1 VRIASTSEFVYGR
14 RMDPLS
20 SLIDAPRGRG
30 AFLLRVPMA
39 RPWCLRVRDEA
50 PLTVVAVTRG
60 AAWFTRAPES
70 PLPLSVGDL
79 LLVRGPAPYDVG
91 DRPGGEPIAV
101 ILPGNRSET
110 PDGASLDLPMTHG
123 LRTWGNDP
131 EGQDGLLVGNYASVG
146 EVGARMLAALPDWLV
161 IRADEWDSPLVG
173 LLLDQLDREA
183 PGQAGLLDRLL
194 DALVVSAVQHWATTA
209 DDLPPWLRAGD
220 DREIARALALVHD
233 HPEAPWT
240 LTSLA
245 RRVGLSRAGFSRRF
259 GAAVG
264 ESPIAYLSAWRL
276 ALAADLLAGT
286 DDTVTAISRSVGYTS
301 PFTFSDAFKRSY
313 GVSPVEHRRRGR
325 AG

>member
-1 VRIASTSEFVYGR
+1 
-14 RMDPLS
+14 MDPLS
-20 SLIDAPRGRG
+20 GLIDAPRGRG

-39 RPWCLRVRDEA
+39 RPWCLRIRDEA

-60 AAWFTRAPES
+60 AACFTRAPNDPV
-70 PLPLSVGDL
+70 PLDPGDL
-79 LLVRGPAPYDVG
+79 LLVRGPAPYDVSDSLG
-91 DRPGGEPIAV
+91 SEPVAV
-101 ILPGNRSET
+101 IHPGNRSET

-123 LRTWGNDP
+123 VRTWGNDP
-131 EGQDGLLVGNYASVG
+131 HGEDGLLVGNYASVG
-146 EVGARMLAALPDWLV
+146 EVGGRMLAALPDSLV
-161 IRADEWDSPLVG
+161 IRGDDWDTPLVG
-173 LLLDQLDREA
+173 LLLEQLEREA
-183 PGQAGLLDRLL
+183 PGQASLLDRLL

-220 DREIARALALVHD
+220 DREVARALGLIHD
-233 HPEAPWT
+233 DPASPWT
-240 LTSLA
+240 LESLA
-245 RRVGLSRAGFSRRF
+245 REVGLSRAGFSRRF
-259 GAAVG
+259 TTAVG

-286 DDTVTAISRSVGYTS
+286 DDTVGGISRTVGYAS

>member
-1 VRIASTSEFVYGR
+1 MVH
-14 RMDPLS
+14 
-20 SLIDAPRGRG
+20 PRS
-30 AFLLRVPMA
+30 PI
-39 RPWCLRVRDEA
+39 P
-50 PLTVVAVTRG
+50 
-60 AAWFTRAPES
+60 
-70 PLPLSVGDL
+70 PLPLARGDL

-91 DRPGGEPIAV
+91 DAPGREPIAV

-110 PDGASLDLPMTHG
+110 PDGEPLDLPMTHG

-131 EGQDGLLVGNYASVG
+131 EGEDAPAGGQLRLGRRGRRPDARRAARLAGDPRRRVGQPAG
-146 EVGARMLAALPDWLV
+146 RPAARPA
-161 IRADEWDSPLVG
+161 RARG
-173 LLLDQLDREA
+173 R
-183 PGQAGLLDRLL
+183 PGQASLLDRLL
-194 DALVVSAVQHWATTA
+194 DALVVAAVQHWATTA

-220 DREIARALALVHD
+220 DREVAQALALVHD

-259 GAAVG
+259 TAAVG